1 MRTGIPPLVL
11 VGLLA
16 VAMWLVARY
25 LPQPAFDLPFRQA
38 AAAAIGSIALVIL
51 ALAVRPF
58 RHARTTVD
66 PRRPERASALVT
78 DGVYS
83 LSRNPM
89 YVGMVLALIAWGLYL
104 GEHRGIVAGAGGVRD
119 LHGPAP
125 DTRGGACARSR
136 VRRAVRAVHAPGP
149 SLDLRTAG

>member
-11 VGLLA
+11 AGLLA

-25 LPQPAFDLPFRQA
+25 LPQPAFDLPLRQA
-38 AAAAIGSIALVIL
+38 AATAIGSIALVIL

-104 GEHRGIVAGAGGVRD
+104 GSIVALLLA
-119 LHGPAP
+119 PAAFVIYMDRRQIP
-125 DTRGGACARSR
+125 AEENALAAAFGEQYAQYTRR
-136 VRRAVRAVHAPGP
+136 VRRWI
-149 SLDLRTAG
+149 

>member
-11 VGLLA
+11 AGLLA
-16 VAMWLVARY
+16 IAMWLVARC
-25 LPQPAFDLPFRQA
+25 LPQAAFDLPFRQA
-38 AAAAIGSIALVIL
+38 AAAVIGSAALVIL

-89 YVGMVLALIAWGLYL
+89 YVGMVLALIAWGLWLASVVALLLAPPAFVIYMDRRQIPAEEHAL
-104 GEHRGIVAGAGGVRD
+104 AAAFGEHYAQY
-119 LHGPAP
+119 
-125 DTRGGACARSR
+125 TRR
-136 VRRAVRAVHAPGP
+136 VRRWI
-149 SLDLRTAG
+149 

>member
-11 VGLLA
+11 AGLLA

-104 GEHRGIVAGAGGVRD
+104 GSIVALLLAP
-119 LHGPAP
+119 PAFVIYMDRRQIP
-125 DTRGGACARSR
+125 AEEHALAAAFGEQYAQYTRR
-136 VRRAVRAVHAPGP
+136 VRRWI
-149 SLDLRTAG
+149 

>member
-11 VGLLA
+11 AGLLA

-25 LPQPAFDLPFRQA
+25 LPQPAFGLPFRQA

-104 GEHRGIVAGAGGVRD
+104 GSIVAFLLA
-119 LHGPAP
+119 PAAFVIYMDRRQIP
-125 DTRGGACARSR
+125 AEENALAAAFGEQYAQYTRR
-136 VRRAVRAVHAPGP
+136 VRRWI
-149 SLDLRTAG
+149 

>member
-11 VGLLA
+11 AGLLA
-16 VAMWLVARY
+16 IAMWLVARC
-25 LPQPAFDLPFRQA
+25 LPQGAFDLPFRQA
-38 AAAAIGSIALVIL
+38 AAAVIGSAALVIL

-89 YVGMVLALIAWGLYL
+89 YVGMVLALIAWGLWLASVVALLLAPPAFVIYMDRRQIPAEEHAL
-104 GEHRGIVAGAGGVRD
+104 AAAFGEHYAQY
-119 LHGPAP
+119 
-125 DTRGGACARSR
+125 TRR
-136 VRRAVRAVHAPGP
+136 VRRWI
-149 SLDLRTAG
+149 

>member
-11 VGLLA
+11 AGLLA

-25 LPQPAFDLPFRQA
+25 LPQASFDLPFRQV

-51 ALAVRPF
+51 VLAVRPF

-104 GEHRGIVAGAGGVRD
+104 ASAVALLLAPPAFVIYMDRRQIPAEEHALAAAFGEQYAQY
-119 LHGPAP
+119 
-125 DTRGGACARSR
+125 TRR
-136 VRRAVRAVHAPGP
+136 VRRWI
-149 SLDLRTAG
+149 